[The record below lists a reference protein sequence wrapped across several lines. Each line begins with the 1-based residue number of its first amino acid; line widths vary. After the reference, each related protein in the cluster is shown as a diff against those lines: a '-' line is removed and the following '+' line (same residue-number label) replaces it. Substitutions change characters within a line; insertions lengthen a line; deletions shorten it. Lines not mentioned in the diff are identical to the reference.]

1 MNAQNMK
8 KMLDEFNQ
16 VKQEENYLKRY
27 GVSANKLREDMA
39 FDSFKKQTI
48 DKQVRASMSVKEKR
62 LN

>member
-27 GVSANKLREDMA
+27 DVYANKLREDMA

>member
-16 VKQEENYLKRY
+16 AKQEENYLKRY
-27 GVSANKLREDMA
+27 DVSANKFREDMA

-48 DKQVRASMSVKEKR
+48 DKQVRASMSVNDKK